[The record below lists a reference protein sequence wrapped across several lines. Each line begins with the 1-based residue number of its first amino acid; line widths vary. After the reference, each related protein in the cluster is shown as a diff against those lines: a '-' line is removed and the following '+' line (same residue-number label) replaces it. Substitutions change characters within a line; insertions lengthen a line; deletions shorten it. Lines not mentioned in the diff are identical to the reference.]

1 MQRVNEG
8 VKSFP
13 GEESDELL
21 RRLREWAA
29 SRERHHQEA
38 EARKLATT
46 CVDLDSKL
54 LGTLILKLV
63 QVEKSLKE
71 LRHTRKVANAAR
83 GLGAQRRKG
92 MVAHRASA
100 ISSSNTYS
108 RK

>member
-1 MQRVNEG
+1 M
-8 VKSFP
+8 
-13 GEESDELL
+13 
-21 RRLREWAA
+21 REWAA

-71 LRHTRKVANAAR
+71 LRHARKNASMNR
-83 GLGAQRRKG
+83 GGQRRHKPDKARRG
-92 MVAHRASA
+92 SVM
-100 ISSSNTYS
+100 SSSYLSTIS
-108 RK
+108 RR